1 MVLNY
6 FFILLNFLGRNI
18 KKKKLFILNAEK
30 RRKKK
35 INCISILIVLVF
47 PLNKVK
53 LTQRG
58 GIKIREEENFFYM
71 IVMNYIHCSDTGVH
85 ISFPFP
91 AIGKTLPANKC

>member
-1 MVLNY
+1 MQKKG
-6 FFILLNFLGRNI
+6 GR
-18 KKKKLFILNAEK
+18 
-30 RRKKK
+30 KK

-53 LTQRG
+53 WTQRG

>member
-1 MVLNY
+1 MQKKG
-6 FFILLNFLGRNI
+6 GR
-18 KKKKLFILNAEK
+18 KKLTVQVYWLYLF
-30 RRKKK
+30 
-35 INCISILIVLVF
+35 F
-47 PLNKVK
+47 PMNEVK

-58 GIKIREEENFFYM
+58 GIKIRELFFYM

>member
-30 RRKKK
+30 RRKNK
-35 INCISILIVLVF
+35 INCTGILIVLVF
-47 PLNKVK
+47 PTNKVK

-58 GIKIREEENFFYM
+58 ELK
-71 IVMNYIHCSDTGVH
+71 
-85 ISFPFP
+85 
-91 AIGKTLPANKC
+91 

>member
-6 FFILLNFLGRNI
+6 FFILSEEIL
-18 KKKKLFILNAEK
+18 KKKLFILNAEK

-58 GIKIREEENFFYM
+58 GIKRRELFF
-71 IVMNYIHCSDTGVH
+71 I
-85 ISFPFP
+85 
-91 AIGKTLPANKC
+91 